1 MHSFTLKLKTD
12 DHPLFFKEREGGG
25 GGAGGG
31 TRKVVLMIQ
40 AILFIYQRAENTIC
54 STREIKQNIISKTL
68 RDR

>member
-25 GGAGGG
+25 GGGG

-54 STREIKQNIISKTL
+54 STSEIKQNIISKTL

>member
-25 GGAGGG
+25 GG

-40 AILFIYQRAENTIC
+40 ATLFIYQRVENTIS
-54 STREIKQNIISKTL
+54 STSEIKQNIISKTL